1 MINDDSN
8 IIVDQFNR
16 QGNVINIGEYY
27 FFKPKELDEITV
39 DSILKPID
47 YKMEQIKIKNK
58 DKKLQIETQKDISA
72 YIDIMK
78 KMYGKMYLAF
88 YGRESNIKKN

>member
-1 MINDDSN
+1 
-8 IIVDQFNR
+8 
-16 QGNVINIGEYY
+16 
-27 FFKPKELDEITV
+27 
-39 DSILKPID
+39 
-47 YKMEQIKIKNK
+47 MEQIKIKNK

-88 YGRESNIKKN
+88 YGRESNIKKIDPKSDESWYRYVSASKVNLLMQVLQMKTFIDISLIIVLKN